1 MTLSC
6 VIGIVFRN
14 FAIISGDMRM
24 SNSDEITSEKM
35 SKVFKVNNK
44 VLVGMTGSA
53 QPVITLKENGY
64 FSLEDCPSAEDYF
77 EFLWLLT
84 GNKQVIQQNQSNVL
98 VIGVSKEGIGFGGN
112 FHMDGEMPDNQLYIS
127 EKLDGWSPILT
138 PPSVNQKYYQKVI
151 DNRIIEI
158 VLSQTNI
165 QNFSRGMLIK
175 NIKEL
180 HREIILEIS
189 KKDKSVNSNIEQYVI
204 KW

>member
-6 VIGIVFRN
+6 VIGTVFRN

-112 FHMDGEMPDNQLYIS
+112 FHMDDEMPDNQLIY
-127 EKLDGWSPILT
+127 LR
-138 PPSVNQKYYQKVI
+138 N
-151 DNRIIEI
+151 
-158 VLSQTNI
+158 
-165 QNFSRGMLIK
+165 
-175 NIKEL
+175 
-180 HREIILEIS
+180 
-189 KKDKSVNSNIEQYVI
+189 
-204 KW
+204 